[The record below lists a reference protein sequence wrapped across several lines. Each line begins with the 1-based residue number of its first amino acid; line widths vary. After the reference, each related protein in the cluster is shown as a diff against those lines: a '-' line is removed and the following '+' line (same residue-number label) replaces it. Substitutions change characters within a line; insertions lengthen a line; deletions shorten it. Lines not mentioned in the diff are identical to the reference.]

1 MLTAHLKLK
10 APELTIIL
18 ARAGLPPKQ
27 QLPQGCLPGKS
38 SLAQIQNNHIDLWT
52 AHFQNTRPYP
62 LYESNGSRRLL
73 PLHRYAEYQN
83 RIQSLTEQRHALRR
97 GLAAKLLLARRELQI
112 DADLP
117 SEQPVQRLTEELADV
132 RFCQPTPTLERF
144 LFEPPGK
151 AEPPIL
157 YRNGDYPPDYPE
169 LAAARYQEA
178 IARAHLLGR

>member
-1 MLTAHLKLK
+1 MGL
-10 APELTIIL
+10 
-18 ARAGLPPKQ
+18 AGLPPKE
-27 QLPQGCLPGKS
+27 QLPQGCIPNQS
-38 SLAQIQNNHIDLWT
+38 SLDQIQSNHIELWT

-62 LYESNGSRRLL
+62 LDESNAYCRLSPLRRS
-73 PLHRYAEYQN
+73 AEYQN

-132 RFCQPTPTLERF
+132 RFCQPTSTLERF

-157 YRNGDYPPDYPE
+157 YRNGDCPPDYPE
-169 LAAARYQEA
+169 LAAARYREA
-178 IARAHLLGR
+178 IARAECLAP